1 MAKYTGT
8 LYKRLNLSWDDIL
21 SLSGNIVLLAV
32 FYTFLG
38 AFVSFTLYYLFDEY
52 GPDENPPRDLE
63 WEKHPLW
70 YQAYDVCVEVA
81 LIALI
86 SFWATYTINTSAEII
101 PVRSELSSFV
111 DTYTTGMFFM
121 FTVFLFMNDLSS
133 KLTYLYN
140 EVVGKQFDWLLPN
153 EGSIL
158 NLSLHYGP
166 RKTDEKKDGDKNHHG
181 L

>member
-8 LYKRLNLSWDDIL
+8 LYKRVNIDWYDALA
-21 SLSGNIVLLAV
+21 LSGNIVLLAV

-38 AFVSFTLYYLFDEY
+38 ALVSFFLYYLFDEDS
-52 GPDENPPRDLE
+52 PDDNPPNHLE
-63 WEKHPLW
+63 WEKHSLW
-70 YQAYDVCVEVA
+70 YKAYDVCVEVS

-86 SFWATYTINTSAEII
+86 SFWATYAINTSAEII
-101 PVRSELSSFV
+101 PVRAELSSFV

-121 FTVFLFMNDLSS
+121 FTVFIFMNDLSN
-133 KLTYLYN
+133 KLIYLYK

-158 NLSLHYGP
+158 DLSLRYGP
-166 RKTDEKKDGDKNHHG
+166 RKTDEKKDDDKNHHG

>member
-1 MAKYTGT
+1 MASYTTT
-8 LYKRLNLSWDDIL
+8 LYKRVNMSMKDIL
-21 SLSGNIVLLAV
+21 SLSGNIILLAI

-38 AFVSFTLYYLFDEY
+38 ALVSFILYYMFDEY
-52 GPDENPPRDLE
+52 GPDDKPPRNVK
-63 WEKHPLW
+63 WEDNSTW
-70 YQAYDVCVEVA
+70 YKIYDVCVEVS
-81 LIALI
+81 LIALV
-86 SFWATYTINTSAEII
+86 SFWSTYLINTSAEII

-121 FTVFLFMNDLSS
+121 FTIFLFMNDLTN

-140 EVVGKQFDWLLPN
+140 EILGKHFDWIFPN
-153 EGSIL
+153 KGSIL

-166 RKTDEKKDGDKNHHG
+166 RKTDKNSDSVKVYHG